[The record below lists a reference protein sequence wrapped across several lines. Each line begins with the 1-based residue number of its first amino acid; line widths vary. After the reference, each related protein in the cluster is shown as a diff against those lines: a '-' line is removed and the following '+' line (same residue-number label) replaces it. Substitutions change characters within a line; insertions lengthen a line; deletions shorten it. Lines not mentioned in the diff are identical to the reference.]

1 MPNDD
6 IMGYNKDH
14 VTGST
19 NQEIVQVASGTSDDT
34 PHYTNIFPK
43 SAVSLGECGLYLE
56 KRFLLQLE
64 T

>member
-19 NQEIVQVASGTSDDT
+19 NQEIVQVASGMSDDT
-34 PHYTNIFPK
+34 PHYTKIFPK
-43 SAVSLGECGLYLE
+43 SAVSLGECAWLISG
-56 KRFLLQLE
+56 KTFL
-64 T
+64 TPT